1 MNWFTKLFKPK
12 SLNQSDLDI
21 LEGCDAF
28 IIGEKIWK
36 DITISKGSLES
47 KEKGT
52 KEALK
57 YFDRAI
63 EKGYDDSEV
72 FSLRG
77 RCLNDLGFYFEALED
92 LNRAIQNN
100 PKNSIAIDYHIR
112 SIIKDSLFDFEGSLA
127 DIKEAVRLSKL
138 DNDYNRR
145 FNNYAKKM
153 SVASPIFMYETWLQV
168 EERNVETEKRPQA
181 IARKNAALKAIKRRE
196 I

>member
-1 MNWFTKLFKPK
+1 MNWFTKLFKSK
-12 SLNQSDLDI
+12 SLDQTDRDYLD
-21 LEGCDAF
+21 GCDAF
-28 IIGEKIWK
+28 IIGEKTWK
-36 DITISKGSLES
+36 DITMSKGSLES
-47 KEKGT
+47 KENRT

-57 YFDRAI
+57 YFDKAI

-100 PKNSIAIDYHIR
+100 PKKSIVVDYHIR

-145 FNNYAKKM
+145 CNNYATKM
-153 SVASPIFMYETWLQV
+153 GV
-168 EERNVETEKRPQA
+168 
-181 IARKNAALKAIKRRE
+181 
-196 I
+196 